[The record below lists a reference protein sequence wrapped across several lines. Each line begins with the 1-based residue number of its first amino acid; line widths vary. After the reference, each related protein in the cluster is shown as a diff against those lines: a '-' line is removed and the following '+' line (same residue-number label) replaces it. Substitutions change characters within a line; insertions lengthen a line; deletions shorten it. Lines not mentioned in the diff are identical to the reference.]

1 MNIFKEIDYEFRNYK
16 GKVLVEETIKDEKE
30 IKEICMKDYL
40 EQLSKEIK
48 FIKGD
53 M

>member
-1 MNIFKEIDYEFRNYK
+1 MKKFRKVDYKFRNYN

-40 EQLSKEIK
+40 EQLSEEIK
-48 FIKGD
+48 IIKGD
-53 M
+53 